1 MKKGSILAI
10 CLLLGACLGGYSTP
24 PTFYTLTPTD
34 TTAVSDQKRPEL
46 GLARVYVARYVD
58 RPQIVIQTPDTAEV
72 SVSEQNRW
80 IAPLSDLIGRI
91 TAENLTALLPQTPIK
106 SRTQAEEVF
115 PYTLTL
121 DIVKLDAVLGQTAT
135 LDAWGIIQDQ
145 TGRTVHR
152 QRITETVA
160 VGQTYDSVAGA
171 YSILM
176 GRMARQIAATYLKV
190 AR

>member
-1 MKKGSILAI
+1 MKKWGILTV

-34 TTAVSDQKRPEL
+34 TAAVSDQKKPAL
-46 GLARVYVARYVD
+46 GLDRVYVARYVD
-58 RPQIVIQTPDTAEV
+58 RPQIVIQTPDTTEV

-80 IAPLSDLIGRI
+80 IAPLSDLIRRI
-91 TAENLTALLPQTPIK
+91 TAENLTALLPQTPVK

-121 DIVKLDAVLGQTAT
+121 DIVKLDAILGQTAT
-135 LDAWGIIQDQ
+135 LDAWALIQDSA
-145 TGRTVHR
+145 GKTVRR

-160 VGQTYDSVAGA
+160 VGKTYDSVAGA
-171 YSILM
+171 YSILL
-176 GRMARQIAATYLKV
+176 GRLARQIATTYV
-190 AR
+190 NAAP

>member
-1 MKKGSILAI
+1 M
-10 CLLLGACLGGYSTP
+10 
-24 PTFYTLTPTD
+24 
-34 TTAVSDQKRPEL
+34 
-46 GLARVYVARYVD
+46 D
-58 RPQIVIQTPDTAEV
+58 RPQIVIQTHDTAEV
-72 SVSEQNRW
+72 SVSVQNRW

-106 SRTQAEEVF
+106 NRTQAEEVF

-145 TGRTVHR
+145 TGRTVHH

-176 GRMARQIAATYLKV
+176 GRMARQIATTYLKV